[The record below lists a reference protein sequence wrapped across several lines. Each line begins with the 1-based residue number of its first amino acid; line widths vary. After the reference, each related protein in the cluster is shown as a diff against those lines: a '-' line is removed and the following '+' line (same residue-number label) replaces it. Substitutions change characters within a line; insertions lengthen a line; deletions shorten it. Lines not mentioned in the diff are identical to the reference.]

1 MSKKTLVL
9 GVSAT
14 PVKYSYK
21 AVKKLAANGFEVVAI
36 GKSEFQIESVSVT
49 NQMVDIPDLHT
60 IVIYLSAENQESY
73 IDYIIKL
80 NPKRIIFNPGT
91 YNSKLKKLA
100 KEAGINVVEDCT
112 LVMIDTE
119 DY

>member
-36 GKSEFQIESVSVT
+36 GKSEFQIESVNVT
-49 NQMVDIPDLHT
+49 TEMVDIPDLHT
-60 IVIYLSAENQESY
+60 VVLYMSAEKQEAY
-73 IDYIIKL
+73 IDYILKL
-80 NPKRIIFNPGT
+80 KPQRIIFNPGT
-91 YNSKLKKLA
+91 YNSKLRKLA
-100 KEAGINVVEDCT
+100 TEAGIKVIEDCT